1 MFRFHFWLLHRSF
14 VISFLLVRQNCGVTT
29 EVVVLSETTDSASL
43 RKAFVHTV
51 RVILL
56 HFIAGILHLQLVF
69 ATVCTDIND
78 IVVISSKVFMKLL
91 DLSSTAFLV

>member
-14 VISFLLVRQNCGVTT
+14 VILFLFCGVTA
-29 EVVVLSETTDSASL
+29 EVVVLSETTDNASL

-69 ATVCTDIND
+69 ATACIDISD
-78 IVVISSKVFMKLL
+78 IVVISNKVFMKLL
-91 DLSSTAFLV
+91 DLSLTAVLV